1 MSQLPVTQLL
11 PELCRTLAGSRGA
24 VVAAPPGSGKT
35 SLIPLAL
42 IKQPWLAGK
51 KILMLE
57 PRRLATRAAAR
68 RMAQLLGE
76 SVGEQVGYQIRFE
89 REISA
94 NTRIEVVTEGILTR
108 RLQQDPELHGVG
120 LIIFDEFHERSLHAD
135 LALALC
141 LDVKENLREDLRLL
155 VMSATLD
162 TRAVADLLGG
172 VPVIVGEGRSYPVN
186 ICYLERPAPAGIVDT
201 VVRGVLRAI
210 AQTTGDILAF
220 LPGTGEIRRAEA
232 SLRQQLPTEV
242 ALFPLYGDLS
252 RADQDAALTPQAN
265 GRRVVLAS
273 SIAETSLTIEGIG
286 AVVDAGWSRLPRFDP
301 NSGLSRLQTVRV
313 SAASA
318 DQRAGRAGRL
328 GPGVCYRL
336 WTVAEQARLIPHQ
349 APELLEA
356 DLAPLVL
363 ELALWGVTAPDQL
376 RWLDRPPAGACAQ
389 ARELLQRLDALDTQ
403 GRITSV
409 GRRMAGLAL
418 HPRLAH
424 LLLHAGEQVDVALDL
439 AGLLSERDILK
450 RRPGGIH
457 SIDIEERLQR
467 LAAWRQGRRNS
478 DVEKFL
484 DRSVCRQVERAV
496 KQWRRLLNPE
506 KGLQRQPMNVG
517 GLLSLAFPDRIA
529 QRRPGS
535 DSRYLLASGRA
546 LLVPEGDPLSQYDY
560 LVVAALDAGRREGRA
575 YLAAPITLDQI
586 RTLQARHIQTTHR
599 VEWDAA
605 SRAVVARE
613 EERLGSIV
621 LSTRPLTRIDPEESR
636 RAMLAGIRQMGLPVL
651 PWNDSLLQWRER
663 VMSLGSWLE
672 EATWP
677 DFSDAALLDTLEE
690 WLAPWLNGVSRREH
704 LKQLELDAILNNRLS
719 WEQQQQ
725 LERLAP
731 ASLVMPS
738 GNRRRLHYQAGEPPV
753 LAVKLQELFG
763 LRQTPAVC
771 RGSVK
776 VMLHL
781 LSPAQRPIQV
791 TQDLAGFWERTYAEV
806 KKELK
811 GRYPKHYWPDDPYSA
826 APTAQVRPKKQL
838 Y

>member
-11 PELCRTLAGSRGA
+11 PELCEALAESRRA

-35 SLIPLAL
+35 TLIPLEL
-42 IKQPWLAGK
+42 IRQPWLAGK

-76 SVGEQVGYQIRFE
+76 PVGQQVGYQVRFE
-89 REISA
+89 REISDR
-94 NTRIEVVTEGILTR
+94 TRIEVVTEGILTR
-108 RLQQDPELHGVG
+108 RLQQDPELQEVG

-135 LALALC
+135 LALALS
-141 LDVKENLREDLRLL
+141 LDVMENLRDDLRLL

-162 TRAVADLLGG
+162 TGAVADLLGG
-172 VPVIVGEGRSYPVN
+172 APVIVGEGRSHPVEL
-186 ICYLERPAPAGIVDT
+186 CYLERPAAADINDS

-210 AQTTGDILAF
+210 AETTGDILAF
-220 LPGTGEIRRAEA
+220 LPGTAEIRRADA
-232 SLRQQLPTEV
+232 SLRQQLPAGV

-265 GRRVVLAS
+265 GRRVVLAT

-286 AVVDAGWSRLPRFDP
+286 AVVDAGWSRRPRFDP

-336 WTVAEQARLIPHQ
+336 WTVAEQTRLVPHQ
-349 APELLEA
+349 VPELLDA
-356 DLAPLVL
+356 DLAPLIL
-363 ELALWGVTAPDQL
+363 ELALWGVTAPEEL
-376 RWLDRPPAGACAQ
+376 RWLDQPPAGACAQ
-389 ARELLQRLDALDTQ
+389 ARELLQRLDALDAQ
-403 GRITSV
+403 GRITAV

-424 LLLHAGEQVDVALDL
+424 LLLNAGEQVKMALDL
-439 AGLLSERDILK
+439 AGLLGERDILK
-450 RRPGGIH
+450 RRPGVIH

-467 LAAWRQGRRNS
+467 LAVWRQGGRNS
-478 DVEKFL
+478 DMEGDL
-484 DRSVCRQVERAV
+484 DRSICHQVERAV
-496 KQWRRLLNPE
+496 KQWRRLLGPE
-506 KGLQRQPMNVG
+506 KGRRKQHLGVG
-517 GLLSLAFPDRIA
+517 GLLSLAFPDRVA

-546 LLVPEGDPLSQYDY
+546 LLVPEGDPLSRYEY
-560 LVVAALDAGRREGRA
+560 LVVASLDAGRREGRA

-586 RTLQARHIQTTHR
+586 RRLQARHIKTTHR
-599 VEWDAA
+599 VEWEAA
-605 SRAVVARE
+605 SQAVVARE
-613 EERLGSIV
+613 EERLGSLL
-621 LSTRPLTRIDPEESR
+621 LSTRPLTRVDPEESS
-636 RAMLAGIRQMGLPVL
+636 RAMLAGIRQMGLMVL
-651 PWNDSLLQWRER
+651 PWNDQLRQWRQR
-663 VMSLGSWLE
+663 VMSLRSWLGRT
-672 EATWP
+672 TWP
-677 DFSDAALLDTLEE
+677 DLSDAVLLDTLEE
-690 WLAPWLNGVSRREH
+690 WLTPWLNGISRREH
-704 LKQLELDAILNNRLS
+704 LKRLELDAILNSRLS

-738 GNRRRLHYQAGEPPV
+738 GSRRRLHYQAGEPPV

-763 LRQTPAVC
+763 LRQTPTVC
-771 RGSVK
+771 QGSVN

-826 APTAQVRPKKQL
+826 APTARARPGKKA
-838 Y
+838 